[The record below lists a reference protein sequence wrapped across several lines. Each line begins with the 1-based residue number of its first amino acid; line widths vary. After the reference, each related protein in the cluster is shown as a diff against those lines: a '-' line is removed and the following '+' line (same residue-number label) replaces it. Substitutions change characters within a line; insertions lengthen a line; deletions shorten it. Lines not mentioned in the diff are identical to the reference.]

1 MNRGGRSPLPADDS
15 TRASPFSTAGLV
27 ALLLALIVVIW
38 LAGRLS
44 LLLFAAVLFAILLR
58 TAASAVAR
66 WTRLPPGW
74 SLAVVILLLL
84 GTATLAGWLFA
95 PRFAEQVRE
104 MTVAVP
110 RAVEQLT
117 DHLEETTWGG
127 WILDQV
133 SDGNPVQEDGAVVEH
148 ATSAVSGLF
157 EIIVAAVIV
166 IFGGVYLAAAPQ
178 SYIRG
183 LLRLVPIA
191 RRKRAGEVLFAAGY
205 QLRWWLLGQLLSMGV
220 VGLTMGIGL
229 AIIGVPL
236 VLSLMV
242 LTFLGALFPVVGT
255 FAAGVVAVLVAFV
268 SGGLTDAVL
277 AFAVILAVQQLEGH
291 VLHPVIMRRTIHLHP
306 VVILFSLTA
315 GAVLAGI
322 AGAFLGVPF
331 VAVAAAMVG
340 EIRARRQLRDA

>member
-1 MNRGGRSPLPADDS
+1 MTLQVGAAIAWR
-15 TRASPFSTAGLV
+15 LV
-27 ALLLALIVVIW
+27 AVA
-38 LAGRLS
+38 
-44 LLLFAAVLFAILLR
+44 AAVAIIAWFLGQISVAVLPLVLAVIL
-58 TAASAVAR
+58 AAIFVPPAR
-66 WTRLPPGW
+66 WLERHGLRPA
-74 SLAVVILLLL
+74 L
-84 GTATLAGWLFA
+84 ATL
-95 PRFAEQVRE
+95 
-104 MTVAVP
+104 TV
-110 RAVEQLT
+110 
-117 DHLEETTWGG
+117 
-127 WILDQV
+127 
-133 SDGNPVQEDGAVVEH
+133 
-148 ATSAVSGLF
+148 
-157 EIIVAAVIV
+157 
-166 IFGGVYLAAAPQ
+166 LAAALLMVAGVLALVVPRFLAQ
-178 SYIRG
+178 LEPLRTRLTASTDQLSERFGLPAFDGGDLQGRVIELAREHVGQLLSGAG
-183 LLRLVPIA
+183 LLLELL
-191 RRKRAGEVLFAAGY
+191 AGVLLTIVLLFFFVKDRDRISG
-205 QLRWWLLGQLLSMGV
+205 WLLGQLPDERRDTVHAALTAGWATLGGYFR
-220 VGLTMGIGL
+220 GLVLIAAVDAIGIGIGL